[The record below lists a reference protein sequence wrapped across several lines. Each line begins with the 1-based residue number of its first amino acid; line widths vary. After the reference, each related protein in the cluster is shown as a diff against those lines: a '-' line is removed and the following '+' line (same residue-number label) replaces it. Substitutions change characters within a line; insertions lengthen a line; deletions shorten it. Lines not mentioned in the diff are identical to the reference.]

1 MDPPIS
7 AAPCTGPAG
16 RQVAVARALRTVLVG
31 DRRAVALCHALDTPR
46 LTLAPSD
53 VRRRDKAVRGGPGQ
67 GGRHP
72 AAAWTPAGGSQS
84 SCSVLEVSRGLGF
97 RSRWVSGDPGQPPGL
112 FPLCAASSSGSPW
125 TAATSQR
132 PPCDGDRD
140 LDPLVQLRC
149 WEDGRASPPGSSH
162 TCPNAHAERVGLKPG
177 LSWGVGLQAAVV
189 APSPS
194 LALLLLPDDWAPS
207 HPDGACLI
215 DSICPTVKTLCR
227 CDPAAPRPQSW
238 QTPAKG
244 WAGWGCFPGQVVH
257 CVAVK
262 ETRPGLRRAWNP
274 PGQDGLKGEDS
285 QEGICLAHSRL
296 GLILDIQYG
305 PLNHPGSLTGTIS
318 NPSTARCG
326 PKTGETE

>member
-1 MDPPIS
+1 M
-7 AAPCTGPAG
+7 
-16 RQVAVARALRTVLVG
+16 ARALRTVLVG

-46 LTLAPSD
+46 PTSAPSD
-53 VRRRDKAVRGGPGQ
+53 VRRRDKAIRGGPGQ
-67 GGRHP
+67 GGRPP

-84 SCSVLEVSRGLGF
+84 SCSVLEASRDLGF
-97 RSRWVSGDPGQPPGL
+97 RSRWVSGDPGQPLGL

-125 TAATSQR
+125 TAATSRR

-140 LDPLVQLRC
+140 LDPPVQLRC
-149 WEDGRASPPGSSH
+149 REEGRASPTGSSH
-162 TCPNAHAERVGLKPG
+162 TCPNAHAERVGLRPG
-177 LSWGVGLQAAVV
+177 PSWGVGLQAAVV

-227 CDPAAPRPQSW
+227 CDPAAPHPRSW

-262 ETRPGLRRAWNP
+262 ETRPGLR
-274 PGQDGLKGEDS
+274 PGMVPSRSRWTEGRGQPGGHLPGTQPTGFDS
-285 QEGICLAHSRL
+285 
-296 GLILDIQYG
+296 
-305 PLNHPGSLTGTIS
+305 
-318 NPSTARCG
+318 
-326 PKTGETE
+326 